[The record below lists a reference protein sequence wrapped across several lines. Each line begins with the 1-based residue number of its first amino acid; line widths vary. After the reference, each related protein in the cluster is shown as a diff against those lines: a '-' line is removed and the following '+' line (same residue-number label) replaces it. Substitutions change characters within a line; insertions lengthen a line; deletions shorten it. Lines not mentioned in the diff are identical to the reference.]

1 MHDAISIITTIF
13 GCISISVVS
22 KWSRWVYK
30 YKFAVKAPMVFSK
43 NPLVYWSLPI
53 AIFFLTL
60 MLGSIPFPYLLFVYG
75 ISMETGQII
84 AKREYINKIAE
95 FIIKDDGT
103 TFKEAIA
110 KAKRLEKATKL
121 WRKY

>member
-1 MHDAISIITTIF
+1 
-13 GCISISVVS
+13 
-22 KWSRWVYK
+22 
-30 YKFAVKAPMVFSK
+30 MVFSK